1 MSDGHLI
8 PIHGITY
15 DISFDEVIEEIVI
28 EASGKAMRL
37 LKSIDGSVNKVL
49 CDLDLKRIAFDDN
62 GNAVVKG

>member
-28 EASGKAMRL
+28 EVSGKAMLL